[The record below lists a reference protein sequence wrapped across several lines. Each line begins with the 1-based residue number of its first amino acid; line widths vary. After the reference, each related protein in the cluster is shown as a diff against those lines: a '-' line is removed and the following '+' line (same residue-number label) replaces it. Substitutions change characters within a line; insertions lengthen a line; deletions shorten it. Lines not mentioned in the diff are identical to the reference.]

1 MQIILNG
8 RPREVACSHLDQL
21 LAELGYRGT
30 KVATAVNGAFVAR
43 QARAGTELRAGDS
56 LEVIAPMQGG

>member
-8 RPREVACSHLDQL
+8 TPRDVECSHLDQL
-21 LAELGYRGT
+21 LSELGYRET
-30 KVATAVNGAFVAR
+30 RVATAVNGAFVAR
-43 QARAGTELRAGDS
+43 QARAGTELRAGDR